1 MPKHPATTKPAVGGE
16 KVYRPLNHARHT
28 PFAVSPRRQVTRPLT
43 HGHATRR
50 QRARARGIRFTRRV
64 AAGRKG
70 HDDGGRRDQM
80 LAFTFSSVCVCVCA
94 IVSDGAPS
102 LAPSLLVCLEQNLFG
117 CSLSRSRCFPSV
129 YCVLPYS
136 VFLMGA

>member
-1 MPKHPATTKPAVGGE
+1 
-16 KVYRPLNHARHT
+16 
-28 PFAVSPRRQVTRPLT
+28 
-43 HGHATRR
+43 
-50 QRARARGIRFTRRV
+50 
-64 AAGRKG
+64 
-70 HDDGGRRDQM
+70 M

-94 IVSDGAPS
+94 VVSDGAPS
-102 LAPSLLVCLEQNLFG
+102 LTLLVCLEQNLFG